1 VTFDS
6 SIPVADVEGEIDA
19 VLVSY
24 SRGLEIAGKSALL
37 TLAVPYANVALE
49 GLYLGQPA
57 SGERQGMGDPFIRF
71 AVNFY
76 GAPALAPEEYAA
88 YRQKTI
94 VGASIAVGVPVGRY
108 DEDRVLNIGSNRWTV
123 IGQIGASHQM
133 RKWTVEA
140 SLGFAWFSDNDDLLE
155 TNTIEQDPIGLFRST
170 VLYHITRRL
179 WVGAGLLYSHGGT
192 TRLNGIRRDDR
203 QQNWRTGV
211 AMSIPLARGHTLQ
224 LRTTEGVTARIGSA
238 FRPDSASYT
247 YSFYAPSASAQLTG
261 CRQCRGDCS
270 RRDHKRIG
278 LGFKSNLIDNWLG
291 ELVYRDVEIEFLAA
305 CQISWSNLAARNGDS
320 SSGIRSYGEGPVG
333 GRQVNCD
340 VVAPHSPNDHLGVHV
355 QFAIP
360 LDHTHTGS

>member
-1 VTFDS
+1 MRYYLHQATDYARMTIAHCSRMVLFTIPLLLPAYVNADDVEPRLYSNVPTGANFLSVGYSRSTGDVTFDS
-6 SIPVADVEGEIDA
+6 SIPVADVDGEVDA

-24 SRGLEIAGKSALL
+24 SRGLDIAGKSALL

-57 SGERQGMGDPFIRF
+57 SGERQGMGDPFVRL

-108 DEDRVLNIGSNRWTV
+108 VEDRVINVGSNRWSV

-133 RKWTVEA
+133 RKWTVETA
-140 SLGFAWFSDNDDLLE
+140 IGFAWFSDNDDLLE

-179 WVGAGLLYSHGGT
+179 WVGAGLLYTHGGT

-203 QQNWRTGV
+203 QQNWRTGAAV
-211 AMSIPLARGHTLQ
+211 SIPLARGHTLQ
-224 LRTTEGVTARIGSA
+224 LRTTEGVTARIGSD
-238 FRPDSASYT
+238 FRTYSASYT
-247 YSFYAPSASAQLTG
+247 YSF
-261 CRQCRGDCS
+261 
-270 RRDHKRIG
+270 
-278 LGFKSNLIDNWLG
+278 
-291 ELVYRDVEIEFLAA
+291 
-305 CQISWSNLAARNGDS
+305 
-320 SSGIRSYGEGPVG
+320 
-333 GRQVNCD
+333 
-340 VVAPHSPNDHLGVHV
+340 
-355 QFAIP
+355 
-360 LDHTHTGS
+360 